1 MKSRVPLQVSPIFR
15 EKLKEIQQKFKENG
29 FEKSLRDI
37 TDDIVKLDIFS
48 DFEKNIKNIKM
59 DIRIRMDKRR

>member
-1 MKSRVPLQVSPIFR
+1 MKSRVPLQVDPIFR
-15 EKLKEIQQKFKENG
+15 EKLKEIQQKFKDNG

-37 TDDIVKLDIFS
+37 TGDMVKLNVFN

-59 DIRIRMDKRR
+59 DIRIRLDKR